1 VARIPAAQRRQDFVR
16 AAIEV
21 IATHGLDGA
30 TTRRIADQAEAN
42 LALLHYCY
50 DSKEALFADVHQF
63 VVLTFRGL
71 ATAPDP
77 GSSLEDA
84 ARKVLCGAMKTY
96 LDSPSF
102 TAAALE
108 ITRWA
113 SRQPGARGTAVYDQ
127 ATHSALRAAA
137 SKRRISPT
145 TIEEIA
151 YVIAALADGFALNW
165 MTHGNRAAARRHMA
179 TAEAVLQS
187 WLTVRLEQPAARSR
201 SGIRTP

>member
-1 VARIPAAQRRQDFVR
+1 VARIPAAQRRQDFVQ
-16 AAIEV
+16 AAMEV

-50 DSKEALFADVHQF
+50 DSKEELFADVYDF
-63 VVLTFRGL
+63 VAGTFRDL
-71 ATAPDP
+71 ATSPDS

-84 ARKVLCGAMKTY
+84 ARKVLRDAMKTY
-96 LDSPSF
+96 LNSPSF

-113 SRQPGARGTAVYDQ
+113 SRQPGARRTAVYDQ
-127 ATHSALRAAA
+127 ATRSALRAAA
-137 SKRRISPT
+137 SERRITPT
-145 TIEEIA
+145 TLDEIA
-151 YVIAALADGFALNW
+151 YVIAALADGFAVNW
-165 MTHGNRAAARRHMA
+165 LTQGNRAAARRHMA
-179 TAEAVLQS
+179 TADSVLQS

-201 SGIRTP
+201 SRIRTP